1 VRYTRVRATA
11 GYTVDP
17 LVVANACIAAR
28 ELARNNPRIDLYNF
42 ISGIADAHL
51 DWFDLFLD
59 SLVMHVERAQR
70 ITDRFRTWRNSTREH
85 PCIIGKPD
93 PIGSASRR
101 VRRFR
106 DSFMDIN
113 APIAT
118 TLAVRA
124 LDREEQTNNSH
135 GFVQLLRKAYQGHIL
150 ALLEAFVELV
160 ERDRRV
166 ARRFRSWRRSRSPKP
181 AIPAARVASPRKP
194 HRRT

>member
-1 VRYTRVRATA
+1 MRYTRVRATA

-17 LVVANACIAAR
+17 LVVADACIAAR
-28 ELARNNPRIDLYNF
+28 KLARNHPRIDLYNF

-59 SLVMHVERAQR
+59 SVVLHVERAQR
-70 ITDRFRTWRNSTREH
+70 ITNRFRTWRNSKRRR
-85 PCIIGKPD
+85 PRIVGKPD
-93 PIGSASRR
+93 PIGAPSRR

-106 DSFMDIN
+106 DDFMDIN

-124 LDREEQTNNSH
+124 FDREEHTNSSQ
-135 GFVQLLRKAYQGHIL
+135 GFVQLLAKAYEGSIYSL
-150 ALLEAFVELV
+150 IEAFVELV

-166 ARRFRSWRRSRSPKP
+166 ARRFRSWRRAKANRHGG
-181 AIPAARVASPRKP
+181 ARVR
-194 HRRT
+194 